1 MIFEVKQFFRLLFYS
16 IIFWSFAFCAFVL
29 VRYFGRNQEQVKT
42 ENLTEIV
49 TASQYLIFGVV
60 LGVMVAII
68 YTVVEFFFDKYLSKK
83 LHLGLILLV
92 KSVIYLMFLIFS
104 LTFIAS
110 LAEAYIN
117 VDFPNESLWWKSNK
131 IFWMVTA
138 YFILCSLLFSF
149 FRIANNKFGKGV
161 ILNMLLGRYR
171 KPREVERI
179 LMFLDLKSS
188 TTIAEKMGHLEYS
201 RFIQDCFYYLNRI
214 VGKYGAEIY
223 QYVGDEAVL
232 TWKLNKNTT
241 KNIDCINLFFEYDY
255 KLKKHSKYY
264 MKKYGVVPEFKAGIH
279 SGKIIIAEVG
289 TIKKELAYHG
299 DVINTTSRI
308 EEQCNEYNE
317 SLLISESFLAKVDLK
332 KKYKAVS
339 LGNELLEGKRESLK
353 LFAIHKSKYKK
364 VSKNA
369 IFSKRN
375 KT

>member
-1 MIFEVKQFFRLLFYS
+1 MKFEIKQFFRLLFYS
-16 IIFWSFAFCAFVL
+16 ILFWSFAFSAFIL
-29 VRYFGRNQEQVKT
+29 IRYFGRNQEQVKT

-60 LGVMVAII
+60 LGVMVAVV
-68 YTVVEFFFDKYLSKK
+68 YTIVEYFFDKYFSKR
-83 LHLGLILLV
+83 LYLWVVLLV
-92 KSVIYLMFLIFS
+92 KSAFYLIFLIFS

-110 LAEAYIN
+110 LAEVYIQ
-117 VDFPNESLWWKSNK
+117 VDFPNERLWWKSNK
-131 IFWMVTA
+131 IFWMVTG
-138 YFILCSLLFSF
+138 YFMLCSLLFSF

-161 ILNMLLGRYR
+161 IFNMLLGRYR
-171 KPREVERI
+171 KPREVERV

-188 TTIAEKMGHLEYS
+188 TTIAEDLGHLKYS
-201 RFIQDCFYYLNRI
+201 QFIQDCFYYLNRI

-232 TWKLNKNTT
+232 TWNLKKKTI
-241 KNIDCINLFFEYDY
+241 KNINCIDLFFEYDY

-308 EEQCNEYNE
+308 QEQCNEYDL
-317 SLLISESFLAKVDLK
+317 SLLISDEFLSKVNLRK
-332 KKYKAVS
+332 RYEAVS
-339 LGNELLEGKRESLK
+339 LGNEVLDGKTESLK
-353 LFAIHKSKYKK
+353 LFAIHK
-364 VSKNA
+364 
-369 IFSKRN
+369 I
-375 KT
+375 

>member
-1 MIFEVKQFFRLLFYS
+1 
-16 IIFWSFAFCAFVL
+16 
-29 VRYFGRNQEQVKT
+29 
-42 ENLTEIV
+42 
-49 TASQYLIFGVV
+49 
-60 LGVMVAII
+60 MVAIV
-68 YTVVEFFFDKYLSKK
+68 YTIVEFFFDKYLSKR
-83 LHLGLILLV
+83 LYLWVVLLI
-92 KSVIYLMFLIFS
+92 KSIFYLIFLIFS

-110 LAEAYIN
+110 LAEVYIQ

-138 YFILCSLLFSF
+138 YFMLCSLLFSF

-161 ILNMLLGRYR
+161 IFNMLLGRYR
-171 KPREVERI
+171 KPREVERV

-188 TTIAEKMGHLEYS
+188 TTIAEDLGHLKYS
-201 RFIQDCFYYLNRI
+201 QFIQDCFYYLNRI

-232 TWKLNKNTT
+232 TWNLKRKTR
-241 KNIDCINLFFEYDY
+241 KNINCINLFFEYDH

-308 EEQCNEYNE
+308 QEQCNEYNE
-317 SLLISESFLAKVDLK
+317 SLLISEDFLAKLNLK
-332 KKYKAVS
+332 KKYEAVS
-339 LGNELLEGKRESLK
+339 LGSELLDGKTESHK
-353 LFAIHKSKYKK
+353 LFAIHK
-364 VSKNA
+364 
-369 IFSKRN
+369 I
-375 KT
+375 